1 MLKISR
7 NLLVAGILA
16 LILSFL
22 FYIFGDIVFL
32 IYHNIK
38 FSHSYLLNLY
48 FSSVLVDIIFAIIG
62 IIIFAIL
69 SLVSLW
75 GGILGIASSISY
87 IILNLYFLYILEHQ
101 INFHFILLF
110 SLLYLI
116 SYIIIFAKIF
126 HFNKIAGILG
136 TLGVLFGFMRV
147 FLLYDLIVLSRPVGR
162 SLIVI
167 TSILAYINIISHVL
181 YGVGLI
187 IGTIILDSVIFQ
199 NTGEA
204 LIKFHSQ
211 IQGNIKSISLNGVN
225 QALTFFPS
233 YVTLG
238 NNSIE
243 AKFLNINS
251 KENSAII
258 ILDNGYSIN
267 VKLKTYSNR

>member
-1 MLKISR
+1 M
-7 NLLVAGILA
+7 
-16 LILSFL
+16 
-22 FYIFGDIVFL
+22 
-32 IYHNIK
+32 
-38 FSHSYLLNLY
+38 
-48 FSSVLVDIIFAIIG
+48 
-62 IIIFAIL
+62 
-69 SLVSLW
+69 
-75 GGILGIASSISY
+75 
-87 IILNLYFLYILEHQ
+87 
-101 INFHFILLF
+101 
-110 SLLYLI
+110 
-116 SYIIIFAKIF
+116 
-126 HFNKIAGILG
+126 
-136 TLGVLFGFMRV
+136 VLFGF
-147 FLLYDLIVLSRPVGR
+147 FLLYDLLILSRPVGR

-167 TSILAYINIISHVL
+167 TSILAYINITSHVL

-187 IGTIILDSVIFQ
+187 IGIIILDSVIFQ

-204 LIKFHSQ
+204 LIKFYSQ

>member
-1 MLKISR
+1 MLVS
-7 NLLVAGILA
+7 
-16 LILSFL
+16 
-22 FYIFGDIVFL
+22 
-32 IYHNIK
+32 
-38 FSHSYLLNLY
+38 
-48 FSSVLVDIIFAIIG
+48 IIFAIIN
-62 IIIFAIL
+62 IIIFATLLLI
-69 SLVSLW
+69 SLW
-75 GGILGIASSISY
+75 GGILGIVSSISY
-87 IILNLYFLYILEHQ
+87 IILSLYFLFILEHQ
-101 INFHFILLF
+101 INFNFILIF

-136 TLGVLFGFMRV
+136 TLGVLFGFIRV
-147 FLLYDLIVLSRPVGR
+147 FLLYDLLILSKPIGR

-167 TSILAYINIISHVL
+167 TSILAQINITSHVL

-187 IGTIILDSVIFQ
+187 IGIIILDSVIFQ

-204 LIKFHSQ
+204 LIKFYSQ

-233 YVTLG
+233 YIILG

-243 AKFLNINS
+243 AKFLNVSS
-251 KENSAII
+251 KDNSAII
-258 ILDNGYSIN
+258 ILDNGYSVN

>member
-1 MLKISR
+1 MLKISK

-16 LILSFL
+16 LVVSFL
-22 FYIFGDIVFL
+22 SYIYGDIIFL
-32 IYHNIK
+32 IYHSIK

-48 FSSVLVDIIFAIIG
+48 FSSMLVSIIFAIIN
-62 IIIFAIL
+62 IIIFATLLLI
-69 SLVSLW
+69 SLW
-75 GGILGIASSISY
+75 GGILGIVSSISY
-87 IILNLYFLYILEHQ
+87 IILSLYFLFILEHQ
-101 INFHFILLF
+101 INFNFILIF

-136 TLGVLFGFMRV
+136 TLGVLFGFIRV
-147 FLLYDLIVLSRPVGR
+147 FLLYDLLILSKPIGR

-167 TSILAYINIISHVL
+167 TSILAQINITSHVL

-187 IGTIILDSVIFQ
+187 IGIIILDSVIFQ

-204 LIKFHSQ
+204 LIKFYSQ

-233 YVTLG
+233 YIILG

-243 AKFLNINS
+243 AKFLNVSS
-251 KENSAII
+251 KDNSAII
-258 ILDNGYSIN
+258 ILDNGYSVN